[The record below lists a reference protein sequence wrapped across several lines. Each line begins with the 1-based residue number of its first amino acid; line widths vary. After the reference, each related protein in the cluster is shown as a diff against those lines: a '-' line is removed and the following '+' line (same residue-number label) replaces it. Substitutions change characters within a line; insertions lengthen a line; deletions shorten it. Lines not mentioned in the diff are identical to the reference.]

1 MRAYAIRVAMLQGQ
15 SGPAADW
22 NVLEDNTHLFPHL
35 PHALHTAE
43 QVAAPQQLATTPNS
57 YDCQ

>member
-1 MRAYAIRVAMLQGQ
+1 MRYVWQCYKDSQNQPPIGTY
-15 SGPAADW
+15 
-22 NVLEDNTHLFPHL
+22 LEDITHLFPHL

-57 YDCQ
+57 YDYQ